1 MRRNPMKTAAATNQV
16 STAATA
22 RSEYP
27 PLRRRCRTRARSR
40 TPPMPRPSINRTSGP
55 RRWRPDRSA
64 GVASRKR
71 FPFGSSLSAIRSGFA
86 PAALLASLLIV
97 LARPGLIGPSLAQ
110 EVAGGVPRSPAK
122 LKTRRGPGGG
132 VMLWVYVP
140 RGTSLDR
147 IAVTSDADVPESA
160 VWFDLV
166 NPTHEEDKIVERKAG
181 MAVPTREE
189 MQEIEV
195 TSRLYVENGARYMTA
210 TLMCQSDTDA
220 PKTTPVTFILSG
232 HRLVTVRYDEPR
244 PFMIVGNKLARVC
257 SPTVAGESVM
267 MDLLDAVIDRAAD
280 ILERI
285 GSEVDQ
291 ISHDI
296 FEPEGGRADRTRS
309 YNEILKAIGKKGDL
323 ASKVR
328 ESLVS
333 IGRLLLYLANE
344 ADSMR
349 WAKESRAQLRG
360 MQRDVHSLSDHAF
373 YLSNKIQFLLDA
385 MLGVVTIEQNNVI
398 KIFSVAA
405 VALMP
410 PTLIASIYGMN
421 FKHMPELDWTLGYPV
436 AIALMLLAA
445 ALPYFF
451 FKWKKWL

>member
-1 MRRNPMKTAAATNQV
+1 
-16 STAATA
+16 
-22 RSEYP
+22 
-27 PLRRRCRTRARSR
+27 
-40 TPPMPRPSINRTSGP
+40 
-55 RRWRPDRSA
+55 
-64 GVASRKR
+64 
-71 FPFGSSLSAIRSGFA
+71 
-86 PAALLASLLIV
+86 
-97 LARPGLIGPSLAQ
+97 
-110 EVAGGVPRSPAK
+110 
-122 LKTRRGPGGG
+122 
-132 VMLWVYVP
+132 MLWVYVP

-147 IAVTSDADVPESA
+147 MAVTSDVDVPDSA

-166 NPTHEEDKIVERKAG
+166 NPTHEEDKIVERKVG

-210 TLMCQSDTDA
+210 TLMCQSDTEA

-232 HRLVTVRYDEPR
+232 HRLITVRYDEPR

-257 SPTVAGESVM
+257 SPTVTGESVM

-296 FEPEGGRADRTRS
+296 FEPEAGGADRSRS
-309 YNEILKAIGKKGDL
+309 YNEILKTIGKKGDL

-360 MQRDVHSLSDHAF
+360 MQRDVHSLSDHAA

-421 FKHMPELDWTLGYPV
+421 FKHMPELDWQLGYPI
-436 AIALMLLAA
+436 AIVLMLLAA
-445 ALPYFF
+445 ALPYFV

>member
-1 MRRNPMKTAAATNQV
+1 
-16 STAATA
+16 
-22 RSEYP
+22 
-27 PLRRRCRTRARSR
+27 
-40 TPPMPRPSINRTSGP
+40 
-55 RRWRPDRSA
+55 
-64 GVASRKR
+64 
-71 FPFGSSLSAIRSGFA
+71 
-86 PAALLASLLIV
+86 
-97 LARPGLIGPSLAQ
+97 
-110 EVAGGVPRSPAK
+110 
-122 LKTRRGPGGG
+122 
-132 VMLWVYVP
+132 MLWVYVP

-147 IAVTSDADVPESA
+147 IAVTSDADVPDSA

-166 NPTHEEDKIVERKAG
+166 NPAHEEDKIVERKVG
-181 MAVPTREE
+181 GAVPTREE

-210 TLMCQSDTDA
+210 TLMCQSDTDT
-220 PKTTPVTFILSG
+220 PKTTPVTFIISG
-232 HRLVTVRYDEPR
+232 HRLITVRYDEPR
-244 PFMIVGNKLARVC
+244 PFMIVGNKLARIC
-257 SPTVAGESVM
+257 SPTVTGESVL

-296 FEPEGGRADRTRS
+296 FEPEVGRADRTRS

-360 MQRDVHSLSDHAF
+360 MQRDVHSLSDHAA

-421 FKHMPELDWTLGYPV
+421 FKHMPELDWSLGYPI
-436 AIALMLLAA
+436 AIALMLLAS